1 MKAAEIRQKTDDELA
16 EQLTGLKKE
25 ALNLRFQTSS
35 GQLESTARVRAVR
48 RDIARIKT
56 TQTQRRAVAASAG
69 ANVSGE

>member
-35 GQLESTARVRAVR
+35 GQLESTARVREVR
-48 RDIARIKT
+48 RDIARIMT
-56 TQTQRRAVAASAG
+56 TQNQRHRAAVAAA
-69 ANVSGE
+69 ASGE

>member
-16 EQLTGLKKE
+16 EQLTELKKE

-48 RDIARIKT
+48 RDIARIMT
-56 TQTQRRAVAASAG
+56 TQNERRRSAAAADG
-69 ANVSGE
+69 I